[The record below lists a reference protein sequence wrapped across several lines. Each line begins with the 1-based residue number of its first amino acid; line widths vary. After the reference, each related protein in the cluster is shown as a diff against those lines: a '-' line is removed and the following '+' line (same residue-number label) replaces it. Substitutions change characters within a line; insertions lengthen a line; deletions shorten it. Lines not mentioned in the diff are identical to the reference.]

1 MQVDCSAFLLIYCK
15 AMSDS
20 YAAPSFV
27 LGGRAGGLDARPGQA
42 HGAHVMGILNVTPDS
57 FSDGGR
63 YVSVE
68 AAVSRAA
75 AMLSNGAAIIDI
87 GGESTRPGADPV
99 SAGEEADRVV
109 PVVEAL
115 HERFP
120 DARLSIDTYKPS
132 VAAAALEAGAHII
145 NDVTGLRLHPE
156 MAAVVAAHDAALI
169 VMHSVGTPGGL
180 TAPQRYDDV
189 VDAVRDG
196 LASAIARADA
206 AGVQHIAI
214 DPGFG
219 FGKTTRD
226 NLRLMHAVDTFVAL
240 GRPVL
245 VGVSRKSS
253 IGKALGT
260 EDEPVP
266 VAERLFGTLG
276 ATAVAVQRG
285 AGLVRT
291 HDVAATVDF
300 LRVLGQT
307 LVSGEA

>member
-1 MQVDCSAFLLIYCK
+1 
-15 AMSDS
+15 
-20 YAAPSFV
+20 
-27 LGGRAGGLDARPGQA
+27 
-42 HGAHVMGILNVTPDS
+42 MGILNVTPDS

-169 VMHSVGTPGGL
+169 VMLRLKQPIDNGQCVNAVGFGVEVGN
-180 TAPQRYDDV
+180 
-189 VDAVRDG
+189 DAVP
-196 LASAIARADA
+196 
-206 AGVQHIAI
+206 QHR
-214 DPGFG
+214 
-219 FGKTTRD
+219 TRHP
-226 NLRLMHAVDTFVAL
+226 LH
-240 GRPVL
+240 
-245 VGVSRKSS
+245 VS
-253 IGKALGT
+253 L
-260 EDEPVP
+260 
-266 VAERLFGTLG
+266 
-276 ATAVAVQRG
+276 
-285 AGLVRT
+285 
-291 HDVAATVDF
+291 
-300 LRVLGQT
+300 
-307 LVSGEA
+307 